1 MKQYINSRIEDRAPL
16 DGQDF
21 SSWAGYLVLTHTH
34 THTTASPTATRYQ
47 EEERPGTGCV
57 ALPITASGVME
68 TSVLD
73 KAIVRR
79 GRWEVI
85 H

>member
-1 MKQYINSRIEDRAPL
+1 MGWFPGPY
-16 DGQDF
+16 
-21 SSWAGYLVLTHTH
+21 THTH
-34 THTTASPTATRYQ
+34 TPTASRTATRYQ

-73 KAIVRR
+73 KAIIRQ
-79 GRWEVI
+79 GKWEVI